1 MNLKKYN
8 MPNEKGIW
16 TQEEADS
23 GHLFS
28 NVLARIIAGTLNHK
42 KRTYDVGCG
51 NAAYVRFLE
60 EKGFEDVIGIEGL
73 RLENFKSQNVI
84 IQDLTLPF
92 ELETKGN
99 VICLEVAEHI
109 PAKYEYVFLKNVT
122 SLVGEGGFIFLS
134 WAVEGQE
141 GIGHVNCKSNEYVI
155 EKMGS
160 LGFKYLED
168 ESLNTRILIE
178 EELSYFK
185 NTLMIFIKL

>member
-1 MNLKKYN
+1 

-28 NVLARIIAGTLNHK
+28 NVLARIFSGTLAKH
-42 KRTYDVGCG
+42 RRVYDVGCG
-51 NAAYVRFLE
+51 NAAYVEYLE
-60 EKGFEDVIGIEGL
+60 NSGFEDAIGIEGS
-73 RLENFKSQNVI
+73 RLDNFKSHNVI
-84 IQDLTLPF
+84 IQDLTIPF

-109 PAKYEYVFLKNVT
+109 PAKYEDVFLKNVT
-122 SLVGEGGFIFLS
+122 SLVVETGFLILS
-134 WAVEGQE
+134 WAVEGQD
-141 GIGHVNCKSNEYVI
+141 GIGHVNCRSNEYVI
-155 EKMGS
+155 EKLHD
-160 LGFKYLED
+160 LGFVYLD
-168 ESLNTRILIE
+168 GESNNVRELVE